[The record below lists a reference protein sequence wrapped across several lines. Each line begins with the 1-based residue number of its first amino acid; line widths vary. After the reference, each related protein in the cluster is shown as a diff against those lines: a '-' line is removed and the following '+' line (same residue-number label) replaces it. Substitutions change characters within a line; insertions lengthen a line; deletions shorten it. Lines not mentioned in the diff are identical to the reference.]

1 MKNFPN
7 RNVSQKISRVLP
19 CWEFN
24 KCEQALCP
32 VYLNESSTVCYYVSG
47 TLCDGGTPQSIISK
61 IESCK
66 KCDFYQ
72 YIEKR
77 SLEFREKVRGRLK
90 KLGSELQSLHEI
102 SPEEKADI
110 FRKRAEYL
118 SERLS
123 RKEPEEQVRMLT
135 FCLGNEK
142 FCIRIRYVLEVINI
156 ADINKLPC
164 TPRYF
169 AGVINLRGN
178 ILTLMDISQLIGVE
192 RGSDDTSK
200 TIVVIEVDDET
211 AGIVVD
217 KVEDILDVT
226 VKQITPPLTTLKGI
240 KEKFTEGEVIIE
252 GQPVTLLNLVKI
264 MKDEH
269 MKVSEMVDSNV

>member
-7 RNVSQKISRVLP
+7 RNVSQKFSRINT
-19 CWEFN
+19 CWEFK
-24 KCEQALCP
+24 KCEQILCP
-32 VYLNESSTVCYYVSG
+32 VYLNESSTVCYYVSE
-47 TLCDGGTPQSIISK
+47 TLCDGGTPQSITAK

-77 SLEFREKVRGRLK
+77 SLEFREKVRRRLK

-123 RKEPEEQVRMLT
+123 RKELEEQVRMLT
-135 FCLGNEK
+135 FCLGNEEY
-142 FCIRIRYVLEVINI
+142 CVRIQHVLEVLNI
-156 ADINKLPC
+156 TDINKLPC
-164 TPRYF
+164 TPHYF

-178 ILTLMDISQLIGVE
+178 VLTLMDISQLLGVE
-192 RGSDDTSK
+192 RSLDDPAK
-200 TIVVIEVDDET
+200 TIVVIEVDDEA

-226 VKQITPPLTTLKGI
+226 VKQIVPPLTTLKGI
-240 KEKFTEGEVIIE
+240 KEEFTEGEVVIE
-252 GQPVTLLNLVKI
+252 GHPVTLLNLVKI
-264 MKDEH
+264 MKDER
-269 MKVSEMVDSNV
+269 MKVSEMIDSSV

>member
-7 RNVSQKISRVLP
+7 RNVSQKFSRINT
-19 CWEFN
+19 CWEFK
-24 KCEQALCP
+24 KCEQILCP

-47 TLCDGGTPQSIISK
+47 TLCDGGTPQSITAK

-77 SLEFREKVRGRLK
+77 SLEFREKVRRRLK

-135 FCLGNEK
+135 FSLGNEEY
-142 FCIRIRYVLEVINI
+142 CVRIQHVLEVLNI
-156 ADINKLPC
+156 TDINKLPC
-164 TPRYF
+164 TPHYF
-169 AGVINLRGN
+169 AGVINLRGS
-178 ILTLMDISQLIGVE
+178 ILTLMDISQLVGVE
-192 RGSDDTSK
+192 GISDNPSK

-226 VKQITPPLTTLKGI
+226 LKQIAPPLTTLKGI
-240 KEKFTEGEVIIE
+240 KEEFTEGEVVIE
-252 GQPVTLLNLVKI
+252 GHPVTLLNLVKI
-264 MKDEH
+264 MKDER
-269 MKVSEMVDSNV
+269 MKVSEMIDPSV

>member
-1 MKNFPN
+1 MENFPN
-7 RNVSQKISRVLP
+7 RNVSQKFSRISP
-19 CWEFN
+19 CWEFK
-24 KCEQALCP
+24 KCEQILCP

-47 TLCDGGTPQSIISK
+47 TLCEKGTPRSITAK

-66 KCDFYQ
+66 KCEYYQ

-77 SLEFREKVRGRLK
+77 SLEFREKVRSRLK

-123 RKEPEEQVRMLT
+123 RKEPEEQVRMLA

-142 FCIRIRYVLEVINI
+142 YCVRIQHVLEVLDVT
-156 ADINKLPC
+156 DINKLPC
-164 TPRYF
+164 TPHHF
-169 AGVINLRGN
+169 TGVINLRGN
-178 ILTLMDISQLIGVE
+178 ILTLMDISQLVGVE
-192 RGSDDTSK
+192 RSSDGLSE

-217 KVEDILDVT
+217 KVDDILDVT
-226 VKQITPPLTTLKGI
+226 LKQIAPPLTTLKGI
-240 KEKFTEGEVIIE
+240 KEEFTEGEVVIE
-252 GQPVTLLNLVKI
+252 GQPVILLNLVKI
-264 MKDEH
+264 MKDER
-269 MKVSEMVDSNV
+269 MKVSEMIDSSV